1 MGEAEENMASVLAVL
16 KTFRK
21 EHADASKETKA
32 TLSRVEVTLKEVVER
47 TTILE
52 QQMADT
58 HQRVSDTEDQLQRHE
73 RAIRYMLQR
82 EAKLSTKCEDLESRA
97 RRNNLRVYGIREGEE
112 KNDMIHFITGMI
124 RTALKLPDNLD
135 LGVERAHRSLT
146 MKPKDTEPPRSIIV
160 RFWDYR
166 VKEKILQAAWKSG
179 GIVYQDKK
187 VFFDQD
193 YTAEVQ
199 KKLQMQRLVT
209 FEFLSNGSQSGTIT
223 GELRNKIW
231 GSS

>member
-1 MGEAEENMASVLAVL
+1 MSSRCKSQGSPSHYIQVTKKQVEMSGPRKLETRSSKKDEKREQVDDAALDMGEAEENMASVLAVL

-112 KNDMIHFITGMI
+112 K
-124 RTALKLPDNLD
+124 
-135 LGVERAHRSLT
+135 
-146 MKPKDTEPPRSIIV
+146 
-160 RFWDYR
+160 
-166 VKEKILQAAWKSG
+166 
-179 GIVYQDKK
+179 
-187 VFFDQD
+187 
-193 YTAEVQ
+193 
-199 KKLQMQRLVT
+199 
-209 FEFLSNGSQSGTIT
+209 
-223 GELRNKIW
+223 
-231 GSS
+231 